1 MTGYRTLAFSLL
13 LSALGVVQAFNWATI
28 IPQNQAW
35 SGTVMIAIGAVV
47 ALLRTITTTPIG
59 VAK

>member
-13 LSALGVVQAFNWATI
+13 LSIAGVFQAFNWATI
-28 IPQNQAW
+28 IPQNQSW
-35 SGTVMIAIGAVV
+35 SGTVMIGIGAAV

-59 VAK
+59 VSK